1 MSRKPKFPSKRDVIE
16 RTPDPAVREM
26 LLHMEQAGIETPFDR
41 FDAQKPHCGFGL
53 SGTCC
58 KNCHMGPCRITPKS
72 PKGVCGADAHVIV
85 ARNILRWVAA
95 GVGAHGARGRE
106 VMLAL
111 KGAAEGN
118 LDIPIL
124 GPEKVITTAKSFGI
138 FNDEKSVQEMA
149 GEISMILLEDLCRTL
164 PGPHRTLETLAP
176 KERIAVWRELDI
188 LPIGAYHEVFEAL
201 HRTTTGTDGDWENLM
216 RQVLRCGLAFA
227 WSSVAGSAIAM
238 DCLYGLP
245 KRSRI
250 TTNLGVIQT
259 GSVNVAVHGH
269 SPVLVTAIVKA
280 ARRADLIAV
289 AQSKGAEGIRLYGI
303 CCSGHSALAKFGDV
317 HPLAS
322 AVGAELVLA
331 TGAMDLWVAD
341 VQDVFPGIMD
351 VAACFHTRVVTT
363 SDSARLPGAIH
374 LGFDHHHSNLA
385 QADELAERIIGMAID
400 AFHQRDAGKVFI
412 PQARMDAE
420 VGFSVENVLATFG
433 GAPVLREHLTSGRIR
448 GIVNLVGC
456 NNPKVVYEE
465 AVVLVAQAL
474 IAHDIIVLTNGCA
487 AYALLKTG
495 YCLPEALQESGSGLR
510 EALGPHN
517 LPPVW
522 HMGEC
527 LDNARATGMFRAVA
541 EATGEPLKNLPL
553 AFSSPEW
560 SNEKGVGAALGFRL
574 LGLNSYHCIEPPLSG
589 SDKVSRFF
597 YQDTQALLGSVMV
610 VDEDPQSLAARI
622 IADLDDRRTALGW
635 QSPAPPAAMKQ
646 SVPQGHGHSHDHG
659 HEHSHGHNHDN
670 SHVHDH
676 SHDNTKEQS
685 PGGHH
690 HSHDH

>member
-1 MSRKPKFPSKRDVIE
+1 MNRKPKFSSKREVME

-53 SGTCC
+53 AGTCC

-95 GVGAHGARGRE
+95 GVAAHGARGRE

-124 GPEKVITTAKSFGI
+124 GPEKVIATARSFGI
-138 FNDEKSVQEMA
+138 FSEERSVQEMA
-149 GEISMILLEDLCRTL
+149 GEISTILLEDLCRSV
-164 PGPHRTLETLAP
+164 PGPHRSLETLAP

-269 SPVLVTAIVKA
+269 SPVLVSAIVKA
-280 ARRADLIAV
+280 ARRADLVAD
-289 AQSKGAEGIRLYGI
+289 AQSKGADGIRLYGI

-363 SDSARLPGAIH
+363 SDSARLPGALH

-385 QADELAERIIGMAID
+385 QADNLAERIIRMAID
-400 AFHQRDAGKVFI
+400 AFHERDAGKVFI
-412 PQARMDAE
+412 PQARVDAE

-433 GAPVLREHLTSGRIR
+433 GAQPLLEHLTSGRVR

-465 AVVLVAQAL
+465 AVVLVTQAL
-474 IAHDIIVLTNGCA
+474 IAHDVIVLTNGCA

-495 YCLPEALQESGSGLR
+495 YCLPEALQESGNGLR
-510 EALGPHN
+510 AALGPHK

-527 LDNARATGMFRAVA
+527 LDNARAIGMFRAVA
-541 EATGEPLKNLPL
+541 EACAEPLKNLPL

-560 SNEKGVGAALGFRL
+560 SNEKGLGAALGFRL
-574 LGLNSYHCIEPPLSG
+574 MGLNSYHCIEPPLSG

-597 YQDTQALLGSVMV
+597 YQDTQDLLGSVMV
-610 VDEDPQSLAARI
+610 VDNDPLALAARI
-622 IADLDDRRTALGW
+622 IADLDARRQALGW
-635 QSPAPPAAMKQ
+635 LPPAPPAATKKPDHHDQ
-646 SVPQGHGHSHDHG
+646 SPTDGHDH
-659 HEHSHGHNHDN
+659 
-670 SHVHDH
+670 
-676 SHDNTKEQS
+676 
-685 PGGHH
+685 HH
-690 HSHDH
+690 HSHDDGHDHHHHHPTHSH

>member
-1 MSRKPKFPSKRDVIE
+1 MNRKSRFPNKQDVIE

-26 LLHMEQAGIETPFDR
+26 LIHMEQAGIETPFDR

-53 SGTCC
+53 AGTCC

-118 LDIPIL
+118 HDIPIL
-124 GPEKVITTAKSFGI
+124 GPEKVIATAKSFGI
-138 FNDEKSVQEMA
+138 FSEEKSVQEMA
-149 GEISMILLEDLCRTL
+149 GEIAMILLEDLCRTV

-245 KRSRI
+245 KRTRI

-280 ARRADLIAV
+280 ARCADLIAD
-289 AQSKGAEGIRLYGI
+289 ARSQGAEGIRLYGI

-317 HPLAS
+317 HPLTS

-363 SDSARLPGAIH
+363 SDSARLPGAVH

-385 QADELAERIIGMAID
+385 EADDLAERIIRMAIA
-400 AFHQRDAGKVFI
+400 AFSERDAGKVFI

-420 VGFSVENVLATFG
+420 VGFSVENILATFG
-433 GAPVLREHLTSGRIR
+433 GAAALLEHLTSGRVR

-456 NNPKVVYEE
+456 NNPKIVYEE
-465 AVVLVAQAL
+465 AVVQVAQAL
-474 IAHDIIVLTNGCA
+474 IAHDVIVLTNGCA

-495 YCLPEALQESGSGLR
+495 YCLPEALQEAGSGLR
-510 EALGPHN
+510 EALGAHN

-541 EATGEPLKNLPL
+541 EATGEPLKRLPL

-574 LGLNSYHCIEPPLSG
+574 MGLNSYHCIEPPLSG

-597 YQDTQALLGSVMV
+597 YEDTQELLGAVMV
-610 VDEDPQSLAARI
+610 VEHDPHVLAARI
-622 IADLDDRRTALGW
+622 IADLDARRADLGW
-635 QSPAPPAAMKQ
+635 QVSGPPAAIK
-646 SVPQGHGHSHDHG
+646 SSHDHVHSHTHDGSHDHG
-659 HEHSHGHNHDN
+659 HGHETHSH
-670 SHVHDH
+670 
-676 SHDNTKEQS
+676 
-685 PGGHH
+685 
-690 HSHDH
+690 

>member
-1 MSRKPKFPSKRDVIE
+1 MNRKSRFPNKRDVIE

-53 SGTCC
+53 AGTCC
-58 KNCHMGPCRITPKS
+58 KNCHMGPCRITSKS

-106 VMLAL
+106 SMLAL
-111 KGAAEGN
+111 KSAAEGS

-124 GPEKVITTAKSFGI
+124 GPEKVIATAKSFGI
-138 FNDEKSVQEMA
+138 FSAEKSVHEMA
-149 GEISMILLEDLCRTL
+149 GEISMILLEDLCRTV

-176 KERIAVWRELDI
+176 KERIAVWKELDI

-250 TTNLGVIQT
+250 TTNLGIIQT
-259 GSVNVAVHGH
+259 GSVNLAVHGH
-269 SPVLVTAIVKA
+269 SPVLVTAIVQA
-280 ARRADLIAV
+280 SRRADLV
-289 AQSKGAEGIRLYGI
+289 AEARSNGAEGIRLYGI

-374 LGFDHHHSNLA
+374 LGFDHHHSNLSE
-385 QADELAERIIGMAID
+385 ADVLAERIIRMAIA
-400 AFHQRDAGKVFI
+400 AFRERDAGKVFI
-412 PQARMDAE
+412 PQARVDAE

-433 GAPVLREHLTSGRIR
+433 GAALLTEHLTSGRVR

-465 AVVLVAQAL
+465 AVVRVTQAL
-474 IAHDIIVLTNGCA
+474 IAHDVIVLTNGCA

-495 YCLPEALQESGSGLR
+495 YCLPEALEESGNGLR
-510 EALGPHN
+510 EALGSHN

-541 EATGEPLKNLPL
+541 EATAEPLKKLPL

-560 SNEKGVGAALGFRL
+560 SNEKGIGAALGFRL
-574 LGLNSYHCIEPPLSG
+574 MGLNSYHCIEPPLNG

-597 YQDTQALLGSVMV
+597 YEDTQALLGSVMV
-610 VDEDPQSLAARI
+610 VEHDPLELAARI
-622 IADLDDRRTALGW
+622 IADLDVRRTALGW
-635 QSPAPPAAMKQ
+635 QSPGPPAAPKQ
-646 SVPQGHGHSHDHG
+646 SHGHDHG
-659 HEHSHGHNHDN
+659 HSDGGG
-670 SHVHDH
+670 HDH
-676 SHDNTKEQS
+676 Q
-685 PGGHH
+685 HH
-690 HSHDH
+690 TTHKQ